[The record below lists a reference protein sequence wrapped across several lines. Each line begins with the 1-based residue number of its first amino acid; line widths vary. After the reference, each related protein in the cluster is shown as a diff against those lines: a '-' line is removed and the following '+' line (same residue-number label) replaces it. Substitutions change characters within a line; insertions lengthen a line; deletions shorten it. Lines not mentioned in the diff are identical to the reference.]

1 MDTLKN
7 WLSLAGKYRYVL
19 IVVVAGL
26 ALMLLPQRAESAD
39 PTQQTIIQPQSTLQ
53 EDLEDILSG
62 IQGVGK
68 VQVLLTEAQGSRT
81 VYVQDESAS
90 QDSLKTDAVIITDS
104 SRTET
109 GLISQVLPPV
119 YLGAVVVCQGGDDPV
134 VKLSV
139 VEATCDATGLTAD
152 KITVL
157 KMK

>member
-7 WLSLAGKYRYVL
+7 WMTLAGKYRYVL
-19 IVVVAGL
+19 MVIAAGL
-26 ALMLLPQRAESAD
+26 ALMLLPQREVTAD
-39 PTQQTIIQPQSTLQ
+39 PTPQTIAQRENTLQ

-62 IQGVGK
+62 IRGVGM
-68 VQVLLTEAQGSRT
+68 VSVLLTEAQGSRT
-81 VYVQDESAS
+81 VYVQDESTS

-104 SRTET
+104 TRTQT
-109 GLISQVLPPV
+109 GLVSQVLPPV
-119 YLGAVVVCQGGDDPV
+119 YLGAVVVCEGGDDPV

-139 VEATCDATGLTAD
+139 VEAVCDATGLSAD

>member
-7 WLSLAGKYRYVL
+7 WMTLAGKYRYVL
-19 IVVVAGL
+19 MVIAAGL
-26 ALMLLPQRAESAD
+26 ALMLLPQREVTAD
-39 PTQQTIIQPQSTLQ
+39 PTPQTIAQRENTLQ

-62 IQGVGK
+62 IRGVGK
-68 VQVLLTEAQGSRT
+68 VHVLLTEAQGSRT
-81 VYVQDESAS
+81 VYVQDESTS

-104 SRTET
+104 TRTQT
-109 GLISQVLPPV
+109 GLVSQVLPPV
-119 YLGAVVVCQGGDDPV
+119 YLGAVVVCEGGDDPV

-139 VEATCDATGLTAD
+139 VEAVCDATGLSAD

>member
-7 WLSLAGKYRYVL
+7 WMTLAGKYRYVL
-19 IVVVAGL
+19 MVIAAGL
-26 ALMLLPQRAESAD
+26 ALMLLPQREVTAD
-39 PTQQTIIQPQSTLQ
+39 PTPQTIAQRENTLQ

-62 IQGVGK
+62 IRGVGK
-68 VQVLLTEAQGSRT
+68 VHVLLTEAQGSRT
-81 VYVQDESAS
+81 VYVQDESTS

-104 SRTET
+104 TRTQT
-109 GLISQVLPPV
+109 GLVSQVLPPV
-119 YLGAVVVCQGGDDPV
+119 YLGAVVVCEGGDDPV

-139 VEATCDATGLTAD
+139 VEAVGDATGLSAD

>member
-1 MDTLKN
+1 MDTMKN

-19 IVVVAGL
+19 IVVAAGL
-26 ALMLLPQRAESAD
+26 ALMLLPQKEETAPA
-39 PTQQTIIQPQSTLQ
+39 PQTIVQRESTLQ

-68 VQVLLTEAQGSRT
+68 VRVLLTEAQGSRT

-104 SRTET
+104 SRTQT

-139 VEATCDATGLTAD
+139 VEALCDATGLTAD

>member
-19 IVVVAGL
+19 IVVAAGL
-26 ALMLLPQRAESAD
+26 ALMLLPQKEETAPA
-39 PTQQTIIQPQSTLQ
+39 TQTIVQRESTLQ

-68 VQVLLTEAQGSRT
+68 VRVLLTEAQGSRT

-104 SRTET
+104 SRTQT

-139 VEATCDATGLTAD
+139 VEALCDATGLTAD

>member
-19 IVVVAGL
+19 IVVAAGL
-26 ALMLLPQRAESAD
+26 ALMLLPQKEETVPAPR
-39 PTQQTIIQPQSTLQ
+39 TIVQQESTLQ

-81 VYVQDESAS
+81 VYVQDESTS
-90 QDSLKTDAVIITDS
+90 QDTLKTDAVIITDS
-104 SRTET
+104 SRTQT

-139 VEATCDATGLTAD
+139 VEALCDATGLSAD